1 MEVTEL
7 SYFEIW
13 RKMFFY
19 TVLSVFAIS
28 LCMLAFAT
36 ILLTLSII
44 VDIFNLVVD
53 PKRVWRSMRAMWY
66 DQTPLLL
73 SLLALVTACGLI
85 LVGQWY
91 FEPAGLLAYHPG
103 LGGY

>member
-28 LCMLAFAT
+28 LCMLA
-36 ILLTLSII
+36 
-44 VDIFNLVVD
+44 DIFNLVVD